1 VDTDEHGYE
10 QFPAFGIQRLFAQL
24 RLSKLSWSST
34 IAIDDGSDF
43 VAQSDHNPIQTKGL
57 SVFRRGLSAMKIVLE
72 QSDGE
77 FLNELHRIGP
87 KTVQDICAAIGVTAT
102 AIRQRLWRLQGQQF
116 VARELVR
123 NGRGRPHYV
132 YRVTEKG
139 LRQLG
144 DNYGD
149 LALILWRE
157 IRQISDP
164 EIREQITQRIRH
176 ALVSRL
182 GTFADERLQDRM
194 KRLGNAL
201 LSRGYD
207 VEVGT
212 AAGTLPILRENNCPY
227 QELAEEDRGIC
238 GLEREVFEQ
247 ALGTEVRLT
256 HCCLDGHHCC
266 EFEAAELQT
275 QAAAG

>member
-1 VDTDEHGYE
+1 
-10 QFPAFGIQRLFAQL
+10 
-24 RLSKLSWSST
+24 
-34 IAIDDGSDF
+34 
-43 VAQSDHNPIQTKGL
+43 
-57 SVFRRGLSAMKIVLE
+57 MKTVLE
-72 QSDGE
+72 QSDGQ

-87 KTVQDICAAIGVTAT
+87 KTVPDICLAIGVTAT
-102 AIRQRLWRLQGQQF
+102 AVRQRLSRLQGKGY

-123 NGRGRPHYV
+123 TGRGRPHYV
-132 YRVTEKG
+132 YRVSDKG

-157 IRQISDP
+157 VRNIPDP
-164 EIREQITQRIRH
+164 EIRRTITSRVRD

-182 GTFADERLQDRM
+182 GRFGEGVLHDRM
-194 KRLGNAL
+194 RRLGDSL

-207 VEVGT
+207 VEVGST
-212 AAGTLPILRENNCPY
+212 GTLPILRENNCPY
-227 QELAEEDRGIC
+227 QELAEEDRDIC
-238 GLEREVFEQ
+238 GLEREVFQQ

-266 EFEAAELQT
+266 EFEAVELQT
-275 QAAAG
+275 PATAG

>member
-1 VDTDEHGYE
+1 
-10 QFPAFGIQRLFAQL
+10 
-24 RLSKLSWSST
+24 
-34 IAIDDGSDF
+34 
-43 VAQSDHNPIQTKGL
+43 
-57 SVFRRGLSAMKIVLE
+57 MKMVLE

-87 KTVQDICAAIGVTAT
+87 KTVQDICAAVGVTAT
-102 AIRQRLWRLQGQQF
+102 AIRQRLWRLQGRGF

-123 NGRGRPHYV
+123 SGRGRPHYV
-132 YRVTEKG
+132 YRVTDKG

-157 IRQISDP
+157 IRNIADP
-164 EIREQITQRIRH
+164 GIREQITQRVRN

-182 GTFADERLQDRM
+182 GTFADVNLDDRM
-194 KRLGNAL
+194 QRLGNAL

-207 VEVGT
+207 VEVG
-212 AAGTLPILRENNCPY
+212 ANARTLPILRENNCPY

-266 EFEAAELQT
+266 EFEAARLQT
-275 QAAAG
+275 EVTAS

>member
-1 VDTDEHGYE
+1 
-10 QFPAFGIQRLFAQL
+10 
-24 RLSKLSWSST
+24 
-34 IAIDDGSDF
+34 
-43 VAQSDHNPIQTKGL
+43 
-57 SVFRRGLSAMKIVLE
+57 MKTVIE
-72 QSDGE
+72 QSDGQ

-102 AIRQRLWRLQGQQF
+102 AIRQRLWRLQSNGF

-123 NGRGRPHYV
+123 SGRGRPHYL
-132 YRVTEKG
+132 YRVSDKG

-157 IRQISDP
+157 IRNIPDP
-164 EIREQITQRIRH
+164 EVRRSITARIRD

-182 GTFADERLQDRM
+182 GRFGEGALHDRM
-194 KRLGNAL
+194 NRLGDSL

-207 VEVGT
+207 VEIG
-212 AAGTLPILRENNCPY
+212 ADGALPILRENSCPY
-227 QELAEEDRGIC
+227 QELAEEDRDIC
-238 GLEREVFEQ
+238 GLEREVFQQ

-266 EFEAAELQT
+266 EFEAVGFEPIGLQA

>member
-1 VDTDEHGYE
+1 M
-10 QFPAFGIQRLFAQL
+10 
-24 RLSKLSWSST
+24 KL
-34 IAIDDGSDF
+34 
-43 VAQSDHNPIQTKGL
+43 
-57 SVFRRGLSAMKIVLE
+57 VLE

-87 KTVQDICAAIGVTAT
+87 KTVQDVCTAIGVTAT
-102 AIRQRLWRLQGQQF
+102 AVRQRLWRLQGQGF

-132 YRVTEKG
+132 YRVTDKG

-157 IRQISDP
+157 IRNIPDP
-164 EIREQITQRIRH
+164 AIRDAITRRIRN
-176 ALVSRL
+176 ALASRL
-182 GTFADERLQDRM
+182 GVFSEGQLQTRM
-194 KRLGNAL
+194 QQLGSSL

-207 VEVGT
+207 VEVG
-212 AAGTLPILRENNCPY
+212 AVGSLPILRENNCPY
-227 QELAEEDRGIC
+227 QELAEEDRDIC

-247 ALGTEVRLT
+247 VLGAPVRLT
-256 HCCLDGHHCC
+256 QCCLDGHHCC
-266 EFEAAELQT
+266 EFEAAELQPEV
-275 QAAAG
+275 AAG